1 MELRAPQLRAFGA
14 GIAKQSIFDQAYL
27 VKPRVLLVPFG
38 LMWGSGMTLGHHTW
52 EAGGLHSHPV
62 SSSINKGEVSA
73 VLARKHG
80 AIG

>member
-1 MELRAPQLRAFGA
+1 MWSSELHSSEHLGLELQNKAFLT
-14 GIAKQSIFDQAYL
+14 YM

-38 LMWGSGMTLGHHTW
+38 LMWGSGMILGHHTG

-73 VLARKHG
+73 LLARKHG